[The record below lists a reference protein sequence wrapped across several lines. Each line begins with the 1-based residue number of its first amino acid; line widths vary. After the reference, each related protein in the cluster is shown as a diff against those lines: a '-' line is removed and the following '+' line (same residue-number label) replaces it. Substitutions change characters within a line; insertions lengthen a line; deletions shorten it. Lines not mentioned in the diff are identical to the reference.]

1 MAEAV
6 DQAKSA
12 ALGEAR
18 NLLSQRMS
26 FEFTFDFFE
35 MLLANNELTAAGYA
49 ITNANRE
56 EKYLEIVNSGDEALL
71 DKLKMFLDTYDRLG
85 VHLTFYSQYKVLKKS
100 LETAATVDDVNF
112 ALDEYKKMFS

>member
-1 MAEAV
+1 MSEVV

-18 NLLSQRMS
+18 LLLSQRMD

-35 MLLANNELTAAGYA
+35 MLLANNELHAAGYA

-56 EKYLEIVNSGDEALL
+56 EKYLEVVNSGDEALL

-85 VHLTFYSQYKVLKKS
+85 VHLTFYGQYKNLKKA
-100 LETAATVDDVNF
+100 LESASTVDEVNF
-112 ALDEYKKMFS
+112 ALEEYQKMFN